1 MYFERL
7 RAGSPQAWIVAE
19 KILQQEESLRAGWPI
34 DGTTGYDFLNA
45 CNGLLVY
52 GEGLNE
58 LTEIY
63 TNFIGEA
70 VQFDSMVHAKKLNVA
85 T

>member
-1 MYFERL
+1 MECASIIRTDCAIRNCISSGCGRVRPRPGLSRKRFWSRKN
-7 RAGSPQAWIVAE
+7 RCAPD
-19 KILQQEESLRAGWPI
+19 WPI

-52 GEGLNE
+52 GEGLKE

-63 TNFIGEA
+63 AKFIGET
-70 VQFDSMVHAKKLNVA
+70 D
-85 T
+85 